1 MFNLIVHSDP
11 SGEHVDVRREL
22 IPVAA
27 KWRNIGSCLGLKPD
41 TLDSIDKRNS
51 GDPTACLM
59 SVVTEW
65 LKRNYNME
73 KFGEPT
79 WQQLVRAVADPAGG
93 ANKGVAKDMA
103 TKHKAGGISMIYI
116 FS

>member
-1 MFNLIVHSDP
+1 MFHLIFHSDL
-11 SGEHVDVRREL
+11 GDEHVDVRREL

-51 GDPTACLM
+51 GNPTACLM